1 MEAVE
6 SELKRVKNNRSL
18 KFSLIEG
25 QIEINIEVAIEVSKG
40 LVIEK

>member
-25 QIEINIEVAIEVSKG
+25 QIEINIEVSKG